1 MGALVA
7 VEAAKLGQGVGAMAV
22 ASRAGEGKKVAP
34 PPRGEGAIVRK
45 VVAVVF
51 FSTTKWCAC

>member
-1 MGALVA
+1 MGALVV

-34 PPRGEGAIVRK
+34 RVRYGFVRAPRPRPW
-45 VVAVVF
+45 
-51 FSTTKWCAC
+51 S